1 MIIHLRTEDINGTK
15 GYQNI
20 VKDDLPPIDCNTTYE
35 IGRKI
40 KNLTQPILINDI
52 TSLIVDL
59 KHKWYGHENCRSER
73 TRINFN

>member
-59 KHKWYGHENCRSER
+59 KHEWYGHENCRSER

>member
-1 MIIHLRTEDINGTK
+1 LIIHLRTEDINGTK

-59 KHKWYGHENCRSER
+59 KHEWYGHENCRSER